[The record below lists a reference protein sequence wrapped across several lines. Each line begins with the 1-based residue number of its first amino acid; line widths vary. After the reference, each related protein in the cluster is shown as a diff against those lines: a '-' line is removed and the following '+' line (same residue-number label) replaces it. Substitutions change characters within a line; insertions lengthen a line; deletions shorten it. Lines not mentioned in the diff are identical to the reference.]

1 MASTMKGIARRT
13 AEGLDPSIPYILTKR
28 RRKKKNPPIRF
39 EENGMDLNSPLLSQI
54 RYAVI
59 RGIRKP

>member
-1 MASTMKGIARRT
+1 MKGIAGRT

-28 RRKKKNPPIRF
+28 KRKKKNPPIQF
-39 EENGMDLNSPLLSQI
+39 EESGIDLNSILLSQT
-54 RYAVI
+54 RYAVT